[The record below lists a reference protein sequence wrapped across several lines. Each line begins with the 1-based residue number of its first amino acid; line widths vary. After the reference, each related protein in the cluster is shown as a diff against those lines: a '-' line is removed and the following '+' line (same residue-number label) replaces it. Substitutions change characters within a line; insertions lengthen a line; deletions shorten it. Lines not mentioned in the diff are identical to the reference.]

1 MNDGLRISFQSQD
14 KTRHLESLKDTE
26 DDDEETKGL
35 SLWWLSSE
43 ALWVRINSLLVFIQ
57 RSKCDLSHVY
67 ILRFMFCIC
76 FFLFFS
82 CFSLRFF
89 QYRLGGL
96 VSPTKRYKRIP
107 LSLSL
112 RKKASVFYLQFSFV
126 VVVSNASACKLSSVQ
141 VIPITSKVVFLKART
156 TTM

>member
-1 MNDGLRISFQSQD
+1 MMTKKQKGFHFGDWALKRCESGSIRCWSSSNDQNVTYFTYTSFV
-14 KTRHLESLKDTE
+14 LCFVFVF
-26 DDDEETKGL
+26 
-35 SLWWLSSE
+35 SS
-43 ALWVRINSLLVFIQ
+43 
-57 RSKCDLSHVY
+57 
-67 ILRFMFCIC
+67 
-76 FFLFFS
+76 FFLAFL
-82 CFSLRFF
+82 CDFF

-112 RKKASVFYLQFSFV
+112 RKKTSVFYLQFSFV

>member
-1 MNDGLRISFQSQD
+1 MMTKKQKGFHFGDWALKRCESGSIRCWSSSNDQNVTYFTYSSFV
-14 KTRHLESLKDTE
+14 LCFVFV
-26 DDDEETKGL
+26 
-35 SLWWLSSE
+35 SS
-43 ALWVRINSLLVFIQ
+43 S
-57 RSKCDLSHVY
+57 
-67 ILRFMFCIC
+67 
-76 FFLFFS
+76 FFLAFL
-82 CFSLRFF
+82 CDFF

-112 RKKASVFYLQFSFV
+112 RKKTSVFYLQFSFV

>member
-43 ALWVRINSLLVFIQ
+43 ALWVRIHSLLVFIQ
-57 RSKCDLSHVY
+57 PSKCDLSHVY

-107 LSLSL
+107 LPLPPKENVRL
-112 RKKASVFYLQFSFV
+112 YLQFSFV